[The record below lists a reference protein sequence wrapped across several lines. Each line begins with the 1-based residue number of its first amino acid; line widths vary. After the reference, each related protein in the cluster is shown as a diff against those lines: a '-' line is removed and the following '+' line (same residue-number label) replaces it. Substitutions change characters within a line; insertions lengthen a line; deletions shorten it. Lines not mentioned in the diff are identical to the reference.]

1 VSVIDKIMEGAAF
14 SDWHTITDGRPL
26 LVSLSGGKDSTAVLL
41 WLRGMGRLLIP
52 ALLLGLVGYGV
63 YRFVQLVRAPL
74 DPE

>member
-1 VSVIDKIMEGAAF
+1 MSDAPEQPSGRSLGSAYFLGFVFAAF
-14 SDWHTITDGRPL
+14 
-26 LVSLSGGKDSTAVLL
+26 AVLL

>member
-1 VSVIDKIMEGAAF
+1 MSGARGSTPGLSLGSAYFLGFVFAAF
-14 SDWHTITDGRPL
+14 
-26 LVSLSGGKDSTAVLL
+26 AVLL